1 MRNLKIKKINKQ
13 KCLLDKATEIS
24 VVSCSS
30 EKKKI
35 VAEEGCFGWSEGE
48 YKVRTLQKEDEL
60 KWRRESNKY

>member
-13 KCLLDKATEIS
+13 KCLLDKAIEIS

-35 VAEEGCFGWSEGE
+35 VAEEGCFGWSEE
-48 YKVRTLQKEDEL
+48 SIKYEL
-60 KWRRESNKY
+60 YRKKMN